1 MKAARLYEGCQAGEA
16 RSLRN
21 KLLGSMKAR
30 LRLYQ
35 QEEMG
40 AQRFKELLSHVFY
53 YCFYYRRRWE
63 QRFKALLGSSKA
75 LVKL

>member
-1 MKAARLYEGCQAGEA
+1 MIL
-16 RSLRN
+16 SI
-21 KLLGSMKAR
+21 KAR
-30 LRLYQ
+30 LSIKALRR

-40 AQRFKELLSHVFY
+40 AQRFKELLRHVFY